1 MTATAAEP
9 PASGYEAAPGLGG
22 AAARASGPRPDAGR
36 RIVLATRNRHKAEE
50 LRAILAPLLPGVA
63 PGRILDAGGF
73 DIPEPVEDAVT
84 FAGNSLIKARQLAE
98 ATGLVA
104 LADDSG
110 LAVDVLGGA
119 PGVFSARWCGMHGRD
134 GDNLE
139 LLLAQLADVP
149 ERHRGASFV
158 CAAAMVTPDGRE
170 YVREGRMRG
179 RLLAEPRGA
188 NGFGYD
194 PIFAPEGYDV
204 SSAELP
210 PGEKDAISHRG
221 KAFRE
226 LAGLLR
232 AELGV

>member
-22 AAARASGPRPDAGR
+22 AAARASRPRPDAGR

-119 PGVFSARWCGMHGRD
+119 PGVFSARWCGG
-134 GDNLE
+134 GLCF
-139 LLLAQLADVP
+139 DVT
-149 ERHRGASFV
+149 R
-158 CAAAMVTPDGRE
+158 T
-170 YVREGRMRG
+170 G
-179 RLLAEPRGA
+179 RLLPSAADSADPQPQLWLASSWMPFLRWVGA
-188 NGFGYD
+188 GDGC
-194 PIFAPEGYDV
+194 IR
-204 SSAELP
+204 
-210 PGEKDAISHRG
+210 PGEIQSQLCR
-221 KAFRE
+221 
-226 LAGLLR
+226 LR
-232 AELGV
+232 PR